1 MNKNE
6 KRIIWGTGILVVII
20 IALTIYFCIS
30 GDYNAGGRFIM
41 GVLLSLFAAY
51 IIGTARHYIVGLKK
65 QYNKNKR
72 IVQEKVKKQKALPI
86 YHKKTIIACILYYV
100 AIAVL
105 FHYGLKIMYDK
116 GIHYNLLYYNGVFFV
131 FGIIGAIIFYLR
143 LLKS

>member
-51 IIGTARHYIVGLKK
+51 IIGFAH
-65 QYNKNKR
+65 KR
-72 IVQEKVKKQKALPI
+72 
-86 YHKKTIIACILYYV
+86 
-100 AIAVL
+100 
-105 FHYGLKIMYDK
+105 
-116 GIHYNLLYYNGVFFV
+116 
-131 FGIIGAIIFYLR
+131 
-143 LLKS
+143 